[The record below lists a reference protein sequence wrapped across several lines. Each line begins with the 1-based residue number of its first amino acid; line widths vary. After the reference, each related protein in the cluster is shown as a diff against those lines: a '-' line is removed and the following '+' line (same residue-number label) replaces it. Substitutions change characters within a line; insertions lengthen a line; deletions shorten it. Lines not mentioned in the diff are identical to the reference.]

1 MNKEITNPKGQ
12 HCEDKLFTLTIITVI
27 LVCLPNAF
35 CSYSLTSRSLL
46 KVSASVPGGHP
57 LRCGETPAQSN
68 TRRFSFGQHLVTFTV
83 ILGPQILPGQM

>member
-35 CSYSLTSRSLL
+35 CSYNLTSRSLL

-57 LRCGETPAQSN
+57 VHGGERCPPLLSQTHAG
-68 TRRFSFGQHLVTFTV
+68 FL
-83 ILGPQILPGQM
+83 LGNIWPCSLLF